1 MSTLNGLGETIS
13 FLGGIGMNKELV
25 KQLYANGLNAREISE
40 QLNVNKSAVNKCIQR
55 NFKNLKP
62 IHLKNRKHLKF
73 YENEVKKITK
83 YESKQYMSD
92 KTFILKNR
100 SLYETK
106 EDGDI
111 VLKKDIGY
119 AIPWD
124 VPRRLAN
131 EFKSC
136 QK

>member
-1 MSTLNGLGETIS
+1 MGWGKLYR

-25 KQLYANGLNAREISE
+25 KQLYVNGLNAREISE
-40 QLNVNKSAVNKCIQR
+40 ELNVNKAAVNKCIQR
-55 NFKNLKP
+55 NFKDLKP
-62 IHLKNRKHLKF
+62 IHLKNRKYLRF
-73 YENEVKKITK
+73 YENEVRKITK
-83 YESKQYMSD
+83 YESKQHMSD

-106 EDGDI
+106 KDGDI
-111 VLKKDIGY
+111 VLKKDIDY

-124 VPRRLAN
+124 VPKRLVN

-136 QK
+136 

>member
-1 MSTLNGLGETIS
+1 MGWGKLYH
-13 FLGGIGMNKELV
+13 FLGGMDLNKELV
-25 KQLYANGLNAREISE
+25 KQLYCNGLNAREISE
-40 QLNVNKSAVNKCIQR
+40 HLNVNKSSVNKCIQR
-55 NFKNLKP
+55 NFKEFKS

-73 YENEVKKITK
+73 YENEVRKITK

-111 VLKKDIGY
+111 VLKRNIGC

-124 VPRRLAN
+124 VPRRLTN

-136 QK
+136 

>member
-1 MSTLNGLGETIS
+1 
-13 FLGGIGMNKELV
+13 MNKDLV
-25 KQLYANGLNAREISE
+25 GQLYLNGLNAREIAE
-40 QLNVNKSAVNKCIQR
+40 QLNVNKSSVNKCIQR
-55 NFKNLKP
+55 NFKEFKF

-73 YENEVKKITK
+73 YENEVRKITK

-106 EDGDI
+106 KDGDI
-111 VLKKDIGY
+111 VLKKDIDC
-119 AIPWD
+119 AITWD
-124 VPRRLAN
+124 VPRRLTN

-136 QK
+136 

>member
-1 MSTLNGLGETIS
+1 MGWGKLYH
-13 FLGGIGMNKELV
+13 FLGGMDLNKELV
-25 KQLYANGLNAREISE
+25 KQLYCNGLNAREISE
-40 QLNVNKSAVNKCIQR
+40 HLNVNKSSVNKCIQR
-55 NFKNLKP
+55 NFKEFKS

-73 YENEVKKITK
+73 YENEVRKITK

-111 VLKKDIGY
+111 VLKKDIDY
-119 AIPWD
+119 KIPWD
-124 VPRRLAN
+124 VPRRLNN
-131 EFKSC
+131 ELKSC
-136 QK
+136 

>member
-1 MSTLNGLGETIS
+1 MGWGKLYH
-13 FLGGIGMNKELV
+13 FLGGMDLNKELV
-25 KQLYANGLNAREISE
+25 KQLYCNGLNAREISE
-40 QLNVNKSAVNKCIQR
+40 HLNVNKSSVNKCIQR
-55 NFKNLKP
+55 NFKEFKS

-73 YENEVKKITK
+73 YENEVRKITK

-111 VLKKDIGY
+111 VLKKNIGF
-119 AIPWD
+119 AISWD
-124 VPRRLAN
+124 VPRRLTN

-136 QK
+136 

>member
-1 MSTLNGLGETIS
+1 
-13 FLGGIGMNKELV
+13 MNKELV
-25 KQLYANGLNAREISE
+25 KQLYANGLNARDISE
-40 QLNVNKSAVNKCIQR
+40 QLNVNKAAVNKCIQR
-55 NFKNLKP
+55 NFKDLKP

-73 YENEVKKITK
+73 YENEVRKITK

-92 KTFILKNR
+92 KSFILKNR

-106 EDGDI
+106 KGGDI
-111 VLKKDIGY
+111 VLKKNIDY

-124 VPRRLAN
+124 VPRRLIN

-136 QK
+136 

>member
-1 MSTLNGLGETIS
+1 MGWGKLYH
-13 FLGGIGMNKELV
+13 FLGGMDLNKELV
-25 KQLYANGLNAREISE
+25 KQLYCNGLNAREISE
-40 QLNVNKSAVNKCIQR
+40 HLNVNKSSVNKCIQR
-55 NFKNLKP
+55 NFKEFKS

-73 YENEVKKITK
+73 YENEVRKITK

-111 VLKKDIGY
+111 VLKKDIDY

-136 QK
+136 

>member
-1 MSTLNGLGETIS
+1 
-13 FLGGIGMNKELV
+13 MNKELV
-25 KQLYANGLNAREISE
+25 KQLYANGLNAKEISE
-40 QLNVNKSAVNKCIQR
+40 ELNVNKSAVNKCIQR

-92 KTFILKNR
+92 KTFTLKNR

-124 VPRRLAN
+124 VPRRLTN

-136 QK
+136 

>member
-1 MSTLNGLGETIS
+1 MGWGKLYH
-13 FLGGIGMNKELV
+13 FLGGMDLNKELV
-25 KQLYANGLNAREISE
+25 KQLYCNGLNAREISE
-40 QLNVNKSAVNKCIQR
+40 HLNVNKSSVNKCIQR
-55 NFKNLKP
+55 NFKEFKS

-73 YENEVKKITK
+73 YENEVRKITK

-111 VLKKDIGY
+111 VLKKNIGC

-124 VPRRLAN
+124 VPRRLNN
-131 EFKSC
+131 ELKSC
-136 QK
+136 

>member
-1 MSTLNGLGETIS
+1 MGWGKLYN

-124 VPRRLAN
+124 VPRRLTN

-136 QK
+136 

>member
-1 MSTLNGLGETIS
+1 
-13 FLGGIGMNKELV
+13 MNKELV
-25 KQLYANGLNAREISE
+25 RQLYCNGLNAREISE
-40 QLNVNKSAVNKCIQR
+40 ELNVNKSAVNKCIQR
-55 NFKNLKP
+55 NFKDLKP
-62 IHLKNRKHLKF
+62 IHLKNRKCLKF
-73 YENEVKKITK
+73 YENEVRKITK

-119 AIPWD
+119 SIPWD
-124 VPRRLAN
+124 VPRKLIN

-136 QK
+136 

>member
-1 MSTLNGLGETIS
+1 
-13 FLGGIGMNKELV
+13 MNKELV
-25 KQLYANGLNAREISE
+25 GQLYCNGLNAKEIAE
-40 QLNVNKSAVNKCIQR
+40 QLKVNKETVKKCIQR
-55 NFKNLKP
+55 NFKEFKT

-73 YENEVKKITK
+73 YEDEVRKITK
-83 YESKQYMSD
+83 AESKQYMSD

-100 SLYETK
+100 SIYETK

-111 VLKKDIGY
+111 VLKKNIGC

-124 VPRRLAN
+124 VPRRLTN

-136 QK
+136 

>member
-1 MSTLNGLGETIS
+1 MGWGKLYH
-13 FLGGIGMNKELV
+13 FLGGMALNKELV
-25 KQLYANGLNAREISE
+25 KQLYCNGFNAREISE
-40 QLNVNKSAVNKCIQR
+40 ELNVNKAAVNKCIQR
-55 NFKNLKP
+55 NFKDLKS

-73 YENEVKKITK
+73 YENEVRKITQK
-83 YESKQYMSD
+83 ESKQYMSD

-111 VLKKDIGY
+111 VLKKNIGCE
-119 AIPWD
+119 IPWD
-124 VPRRLAN
+124 VPRRLRN

-136 QK
+136 

>member
-1 MSTLNGLGETIS
+1 MGWGKLYH
-13 FLGGIGMNKELV
+13 FLGGIDMNKELV
-25 KQLYANGLNAREISE
+25 GQLYCNGLNAREISE
-40 QLNVNKSAVNKCIQR
+40 QLNVNKTAVNKCIQR
-55 NFKNLKP
+55 NFKDFKS

-73 YENEVKKITK
+73 YENEVRKITK

-119 AIPWD
+119 SIPWD
-124 VPRRLAN
+124 VPRKLIN

-136 QK
+136 

>member
-1 MSTLNGLGETIS
+1 MGWGKLYH
-13 FLGGIGMNKELV
+13 FLGGMDLNKELV
-25 KQLYANGLNAREISE
+25 KQLYCNGLNAWEIAE

-55 NFKNLKP
+55 NFKDFKS

-73 YENEVKKITK
+73 YENEVRKITK
-83 YESKQYMSD
+83 HESKQYMSD

-106 EDGDI
+106 KDGDI
-111 VLKKDIGY
+111 VLKKNIDC

-124 VPRRLAN
+124 VPRRLIN

-136 QK
+136 

>member
-1 MSTLNGLGETIS
+1 MD
-13 FLGGIGMNKELV
+13 KELV

-40 QLNVNKSAVNKCIQR
+40 QLDVNKAAINKCIQR
-55 NFKNLKP
+55 NFKDLKP
-62 IHLKNRKHLKF
+62 IHLKNRKQLKF
-73 YENEVKKITK
+73 YENEVRKITK
-83 YESKQYMSD
+83 YESKQHMSD

-106 EDGDI
+106 KDGDI
-111 VLKKDIGY
+111 VLKKDIGC

-124 VPRRLAN
+124 VPRRLTN

-136 QK
+136 

>member
-1 MSTLNGLGETIS
+1 MGWGKLYH
-13 FLGGIGMNKELV
+13 FLGGMGLNKELV
-25 KQLYANGLNAREISE
+25 KQLYCNGLNAREISE

-55 NFKNLKP
+55 NFKEFKS

-73 YENEVKKITK
+73 YENEVRKITK
-83 YESKQYMSD
+83 HESKQYMSD

-106 EDGDI
+106 KDGDI
-111 VLKKDIGY
+111 VLKKNIDC

-124 VPRRLAN
+124 VPRRLIN

-136 QK
+136 

>member
-25 KQLYANGLNAREISE
+25 KQLYANGLNAKEISE
-40 QLNVNKSAVNKCIQR
+40 ELNVNKSAVNKCIQR
-55 NFKNLKP
+55 NFKDLKP

-124 VPRRLAN
+124 VPRRLTN

-136 QK
+136 

>member
-1 MSTLNGLGETIS
+1 MGWGKLYR
-13 FLGGIGMNKELV
+13 FLGGMGLNKELV
-25 KQLYANGLNAREISE
+25 KQLYCNGLNAREIAE
-40 QLNVNKSAVNKCIQR
+40 Q
-55 NFKNLKP
+55 
-62 IHLKNRKHLKF
+62 LKNRNHLKF
-73 YENEVKKITK
+73 YENEVRKITK

-119 AIPWD
+119 SIPWD
-124 VPRRLAN
+124 VPRRLTN

-136 QK
+136 

>member
-1 MSTLNGLGETIS
+1 
-13 FLGGIGMNKELV
+13 MNKDLV
-25 KQLYANGLNAREISE
+25 GQLYLNGLNAREIAE

-55 NFKNLKP
+55 NFKEFKS

-73 YENEVKKITK
+73 YENEVRKITK

-100 SLYETK
+100 SIYETK

-111 VLKKDIGY
+111 VLKKNIGCVL
-119 AIPWD
+119 PWD
-124 VPRRLAN
+124 VPRRLTN
-131 EFKSC
+131 EFKGC
-136 QK
+136 YK

>member
-1 MSTLNGLGETIS
+1 MGWGKLYH
-13 FLGGIGMNKELV
+13 FLGGMGLNKELV
-25 KQLYANGLNAREISE
+25 KQLYCNGLNAREISE

-55 NFKNLKP
+55 NFKEFKS

-73 YENEVKKITK
+73 YENEVRKITK

-111 VLKKDIGY
+111 VLKKNIGC

-124 VPRRLAN
+124 VPRRLTN

-136 QK
+136 

>member
-1 MSTLNGLGETIS
+1 
-13 FLGGIGMNKELV
+13 MNKELV
-25 KQLYANGLNAREISE
+25 AQLYCNGLNAREIAE
-40 QLNVNKSAVNKCIQR
+40 QCKLNKEAVKTCIRR
-55 NFKNLKP
+55 NFKDLKP
-62 IHLKNRKHLKF
+62 IHLKNRKQFKF
-73 YENEVKKITK
+73 YENEVRKITK
-83 YESKQYMSD
+83 YESKQHMSD

-106 EDGDI
+106 KDGDI
-111 VLKKDIGY
+111 VLKKDIDC

-136 QK
+136 

>member
-1 MSTLNGLGETIS
+1 MGWGKLYR

-25 KQLYANGLNAREISE
+25 KQLYSNGFNAREISE
-40 QLNVNKSAVNKCIQR
+40 ELNVNKAAVNKCIQR
-55 NFKNLKP
+55 NFKDLKP
-62 IHLKNRKHLKF
+62 IHLKNRKQLKF
-73 YENEVKKITK
+73 YENEVRKITK
-83 YESKQYMSD
+83 YESKQHMSD

-106 EDGDI
+106 KDGDI
-111 VLKKDIGY
+111 VLKKDIDC

-136 QK
+136 

>member
-1 MSTLNGLGETIS
+1 MGWGKLYH
-13 FLGGIGMNKELV
+13 FLGGMDLNKELV
-25 KQLYANGLNAREISE
+25 KQLYCNGLNAREISE
-40 QLNVNKSAVNKCIQR
+40 HLNVNKSSVNKCIQR
-55 NFKNLKP
+55 NFKEFKS

-73 YENEVKKITK
+73 YENEVRKITK

-111 VLKKDIGY
+111 VLKKNIGC
-119 AIPWD
+119 AIAWD
-124 VPRRLAN
+124 VPRRLTN

-136 QK
+136 

>member
-1 MSTLNGLGETIS
+1 MGWGKLYR

-25 KQLYANGLNAREISE
+25 KQLYANGLNAREIAE

-55 NFKNLKP
+55 NFKDLKP
-62 IHLKNRKHLKF
+62 IHLENRKHLKF
-73 YENEVKKITK
+73 YENEVRKITK

-111 VLKKDIGY
+111 VLKKNIGC

-124 VPRRLAN
+124 VPRRLTN

-136 QK
+136 

>member
-1 MSTLNGLGETIS
+1 MGWGKLYH
-13 FLGGIGMNKELV
+13 FLGGMDLNKELV
-25 KQLYANGLNAREISE
+25 KQLYCNGLNAREISE
-40 QLNVNKSAVNKCIQR
+40 HLNVNKSSVNKCIQR
-55 NFKNLKP
+55 NFKEFKS

-73 YENEVKKITK
+73 YENEVRKITK

-111 VLKKDIGY
+111 VLKKNIGGE
-119 AIPWD
+119 IPWD
-124 VPRRLAN
+124 VPRRLTN

-136 QK
+136 